1 MQDHNY
7 ILLNTELLSKFTASF
22 TRRAYKQVSEL
33 PNINSM
39 ADLHFDKQEINNC
52 FVPCLFKK
60 PKAHYNVHK
69 NLLLVQSLSHLNPG
83 EISDAHCG
91 EHEDDSCG
99 MLRHV
104 VW

>member
-52 FVPCLFKK
+52 FFPCLFKK
-60 PKAHYNVHK
+60 PKAHYNVQK
-69 NLLLVQSLSHLNPG
+69 TFFWFRAWATWTQVRFQ
-83 EISDAHCG
+83 
-91 EHEDDSCG
+91 
-99 MLRHV
+99 MLTAV
-104 VW
+104 STKMTPVGCCAM